1 MRPVHHGR
9 RVAVIIEDD
18 DDIRHLLDAV
28 LSQAGFE
35 TVLAA
40 TGLDGIQAVQEHTP
54 LITTLDVSLPGI
66 DGFETARR
74 IRAFSTTYIVMLT
87 ARSDEIDT
95 LLGLESGADDYIAKP
110 FRPREL
116 RARIDAVLR
125 RSLYPA
131 GIEPGQSAPLLG
143 PGAYAQHA
151 DPADDLRSASP
162 DWIEH
167 NGLRLS
173 ATTRLVT
180 LNGDPLNLTRTE
192 FDLLSTLLES
202 QQRVR
207 TKAELA
213 VLLRG
218 ESYVTSYSVSS
229 ADTRAVEA
237 HLGNLRRKLGDDVAA
252 PLWLETVRGVGYRL
266 APSRP

>member
-1 MRPVHHGR
+1 MFFMRSLHPGH

-28 LSQAGFE
+28 FTQAGFE
-35 TVLAA
+35 TVLAEN
-40 TGLDGIQAVQEHTP
+40 GLAGIAAVLEHSP

-66 DGFETARR
+66 DGLETARR

-87 ARSDEIDT
+87 ARSEEIDT
-95 LLGLESGADDYIAKP
+95 LLGLEAGADDYLVKP

-125 RSLYPA
+125 RSLYSVPA
-131 GIEPGQSAPLLG
+131 VRAAASKVAAESS
-143 PGAYAQHA
+143 GAAE
-151 DPADDLRSASP
+151 DSSDDVEAVWV
-162 DWIEH
+162 DH

-173 ATTRLVT
+173 REMRLVT
-180 LNGDPLNLTRTE
+180 LNGSALNLTRTE
-192 FDLLSTLLES
+192 FDLLATLLES

-207 TKAELA
+207 TKADLA

-218 ESYVTSYSVSS
+218 DSYVTDYAVST

-237 HLGNLRRKLGDDVAA
+237 HLGNLRRKLGDDVTS

-266 APSRP
+266 APRRH